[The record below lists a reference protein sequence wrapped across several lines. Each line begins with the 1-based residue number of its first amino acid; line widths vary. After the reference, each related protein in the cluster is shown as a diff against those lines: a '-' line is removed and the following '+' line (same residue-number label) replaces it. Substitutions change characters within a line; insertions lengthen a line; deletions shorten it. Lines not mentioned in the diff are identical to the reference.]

1 MSKLVMIVDD
11 SQTVRKVVEV
21 ELHRA
26 GYEVVAVPDGVEA
39 LRYLVAPD
47 LRLPDLILLDIEMP
61 RLNGYQL
68 ALRCR
73 HRERPRL
80 SHIPLVMLSRRDGIL
95 DRLKARLAGARGY
108 LTKPFTEHE
117 LLALVAAFIGPA
129 HDHQGHP
136 RQPGPVRL
144 VHSC

>member
-11 SQTVRKVVEV
+11 SPTVRKVVEV
-21 ELHRA
+21 ELRRA

-39 LRYLVAPD
+39 LRYLLAPEA
-47 LRLPDLILLDIEMP
+47 RLPDLILLDIEMP

-68 ALRCR
+68 ALRCQR
-73 HRERPRL
+73 RERPRL
-80 SHIPLVMLSRRDGIL
+80 SHIPLVMLTRRDGIV
-95 DRLKARLAGARGY
+95 DRLKARLAGVRGY
-108 LTKPFTEHE
+108 LVKPFTEQD
-117 LLALVAAFIGPA
+117 LLALVATFIGPA

-144 VHSC
+144 VHS